1 MPLRKTKTKMQ
12 KLLAWWRRSF
22 REGST
27 QLWRHRFLSLTT
39 VGLGTLILILLNFVF
54 GMEYF
59 ADSSLRSLEQR
70 ADFSVPLREGFDAFE
85 FDAMKNSLQK
95 FNIKMEVLEVE
106 EFQEFSIPARVHVK
120 FQDIKEVAE
129 VLAVFK
135 NPRYLEVVGDWDGV
149 AEREF
154 VTVVGNLLDLRKNVQ
169 TASRILV
176 LMFIA
181 GGILLTMNTFRI
193 TIFSRRDEVHI
204 ARLVGA
210 EPMFISGP
218 FIVEGILLGVLS
230 ALMAIILFIFALRQI
245 PILPSG
251 EIFLYL
257 WNNVFAFELIAAA
270 GVGGLGAW
278 WSMRRHLHGKLG

>member
-1 MPLRKTKTKMQ
+1 MH

-22 REGST
+22 REGAT

-59 ADSSLRSLEQR
+59 AESSLRSLEQR
-70 ADFSVPLREGFDAFE
+70 ADFSVPLRENFDAFE
-85 FDAMKNSLQK
+85 FDAMRNSLDN
-95 FNIKMEVLEVE
+95 FNVEVEVLESEV
-106 EFQEFSIPARVHVK
+106 FQEFSVPPRVHVR
-120 FQDIKEVAE
+120 FLDIKEVAE

-135 NPRYLEVVGDWDGV
+135 NPRYVEVVGDWDGS

-154 VTVVGNLLDLRKNVQ
+154 VTVVGNLLDLRQNVQ
-169 TASRILV
+169 MAARILV
-176 LMFIA
+176 LMFVF
-181 GGILLTMNTFRI
+181 GGVLLTMNTFRI
-193 TIFSRRDEVHI
+193 TIFSRRDEVYI

-210 EPMFISGP
+210 DPIFISGP
-218 FIVEGILLGVLS
+218 FIVEGILLGLLS
-230 ALMAIILFIFALRQI
+230 SLVAVILFIFALRQI

-257 WNNVFAFELIAAA
+257 WNHVFALEVLIASM
-270 GVGGLGAW
+270 VGGIGAW

>member
-1 MPLRKTKTKMQ
+1 MHKF
-12 KLLAWWRRSF
+12 LAWWRRSF

-39 VGLGTLILILLNFVF
+39 VGLGVLILILLNFVF
-54 GMEYF
+54 GVEYF
-59 ADSSLRSLEQR
+59 AESSLSSLEQR
-70 ADFSVPLREGFDAFE
+70 ADFSVPLREPYDAFE
-85 FDAMKNSLQK
+85 FDAMKNSLQE
-95 FNIKMEVLEVE
+95 FNIEMQILGAED
-106 EFQEFSIPARVHVK
+106 FQEFHVPPRVHVK
-120 FQDIKEVAE
+120 FLDITEVAE

-135 NPRYLEVVGDWDGV
+135 NPRYLEVVGEWDGV

-169 TASRILV
+169 MASRVLV
-176 LMFIA
+176 LMFIV
-181 GGILLTMNTFRI
+181 GGILLTINTFRI

-210 EPMFISGP
+210 DPMFIAGP
-218 FIVEGILLGVLS
+218 FIVEGILLGLLS
-230 ALMAIILFIFALRQI
+230 ALLAIILFVFILREI

-251 EIFLYL
+251 EIFMHL
-257 WNNVFAFELIAAA
+257 WNNVFALEVLVAA